1 MVYPALLS
9 ETVKAPLLV
18 DGPYLEAQRSLEL
31 KFRGSKNQ
39 RLIDLKKTG
48 DGPVVLW
55 QDPWDNL

>member
-1 MVYPALLS
+1 M
-9 ETVKAPLLV
+9 LV

-39 RLIDLKKTG
+39 RLIDMGKTG
-48 DGPVVLW
+48 DGPVILW